1 MKKWIAV
8 TLALL
13 LVVSLGTVR
22 VDAAKDDKT
31 AKTDKTEK
39 YTILDTAVVAPEI
52 GKKPISS
59 SREPAS
65 ASQTADTVTIDQ
77 DNGVFTVVTAA
88 GTELSLTVPFGAYCI
103 TQDVYQQLDIYMSLF
118 DDVGAALK
126 NYSSSGIHMDI
137 YDYCTGVSTYVAE
150 SGNALAALTGDLNS
164 RKGASVRQIADYLS
178 ENWYGGCPAV
188 VKTVGGNKYA
198 AFDLSKDYGFVVYNH
213 FTNGKLIQVY
223 TFCDSGAQ
231 GTKRVE
237 AVLAN
242 LTFSAAEPTAET
254 QATAAESEE
263 PVPATE
269 ETTPVIAET
278 TPAIVET
285 IPVTTETE
293 PTTAQTAA
301 ETEASAD

>member
-1 MKKWIAV
+1 MKKWAV
-8 TLALL
+8 LMLALL
-13 LVVSLGTVR
+13 LAVNAGMVR
-22 VDAAKDDKT
+22 AEAAKDT
-31 AKTDKTEK
+31 TTEK
-39 YTILDTAVVAPEI
+39 YAVIDAAVVAPALE
-52 GKKPISS
+52 KKSLS
-59 SREPAS
+59 NDRTPAS
-65 ASQTADTVTIDQ
+65 ARLTSDTVTIDGS
-77 DNGVFTVVTAA
+77 DFRVVTAS
-88 GTELSLTVPFGAYCI
+88 GTDLQLTAPDGTYCI
-103 TQDVYQQLDIYMSLF
+103 TQDVYQQLDIYMSLY

-269 ETTPVIAET
+269 EATPVIAET

>member
-1 MKKWIAV
+1 MKKWAV
-8 TLALL
+8 LMLALL
-13 LVVSLGTVR
+13 LAVNVGMVR
-22 VDAAKDDKT
+22 AQAAKDT
-31 AKTDKTEK
+31 TTEK
-39 YTILDTAVVAPEI
+39 YAVIDAAVAAPALE
-52 GKKPISS
+52 KKSLS
-59 SREPAS
+59 NDRTPAS
-65 ASQTADTVTIDQ
+65 ARLTSDTVTIDGS
-77 DNGVFTVVTAA
+77 DFRVVTAS
-88 GTELSLTVPFGAYCI
+88 GTDLQLTAPDGTYCI
-103 TQDVYQQLDIYMSLF
+103 TQDVYQQLDIYMSLY

-178 ENWYGGCPAV
+178 ENWYGGCPA